1 MFGDMPAYGF
11 YVRHAKNVEI
21 SDVQIIPQEP
31 DARPPIMLE
40 DVKGAEFENVKAQRA
55 AGAPMFVLRNVTGL
69 KTHRVQGVADVDKD
83 KADDGKL

>member
-1 MFGDMPAYGF
+1 LRAVSYTELIALDQFIDGHTPFATKHG
-11 YVRHAKNVEI
+11 
-21 SDVQIIPQEP
+21 
-31 DARPPIMLE
+31 
-40 DVKGAEFENVKAQRA
+40 VKGAEFENVKAQRA